1 MNILRELGSELL
13 GMFWAD
19 GWLAGAILALVG
31 LVAGLVGGMRASP
44 LAAGC
49 VLLFGCLAILVA
61 AASHAARSGVHR

>member
-1 MNILRELGSELL
+1 MNILREVGSELR

-31 LVAGLVGGMRASP
+31 LVAGLVGGLRASP

-61 AASHAARSGVHR
+61 GAWHAARNEVNR